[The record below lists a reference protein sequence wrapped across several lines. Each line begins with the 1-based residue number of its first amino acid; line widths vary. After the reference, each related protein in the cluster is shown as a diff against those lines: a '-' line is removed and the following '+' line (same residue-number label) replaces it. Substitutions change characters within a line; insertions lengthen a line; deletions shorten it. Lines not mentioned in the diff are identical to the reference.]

1 MKLNILHQFILKKTI
16 CVLAI
21 VVIEKEYKNIVGR
34 GEGHDSSLSIYCQVP
49 QCQAVSSK
57 ITVSD
62 IKKNQNIQSIVIT
75 LVL

>member
-57 ITVSD
+57 ID